1 MRPILGLLHPASRCF
16 CVILHE
22 IDFCHAALY
31 DDMSVAEI
39 KNRAKESVSKDARGF
54 SALTLIKS
62 AHTQL
67 SLGKNH
73 ESKSELKGALSAYIK
88 AASLA
93 SMTMDSSEYKSERG
107 KSGVVRKELQEF
119 MEVRVTF
126 PVSLDC

>member
-1 MRPILGLLHPASRCF
+1 M
-16 CVILHE
+16 HE
-22 IDFCHAALY
+22 IDLCHVASH

-54 SALTLIKS
+54 PARTLIKS
-62 AHTQL
+62 AHMQL
-67 SLGKNH
+67 SLAKNH
-73 ESKSELKGALSAYIK
+73 ESKSELKSALSAYIK

-93 SMTMDSSEYKSERG
+93 SMTMESSEYSSERG
-107 KSGVVRKELQEF
+107 KSSVVRKELQEF